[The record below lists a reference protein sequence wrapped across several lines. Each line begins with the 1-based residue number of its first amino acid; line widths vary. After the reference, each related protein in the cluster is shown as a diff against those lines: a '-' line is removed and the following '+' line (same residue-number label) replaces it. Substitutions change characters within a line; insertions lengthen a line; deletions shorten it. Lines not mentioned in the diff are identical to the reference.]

1 MDFCIFCLHISWY
14 LYLGLSLGSGQ
25 CSVYIDRMGG
35 YQAWLAPSTTSLFK
49 AKSLKPKPSSD
60 EAGPLLLKLMLA
72 LTNPKD
78 PKKKFLES
86 QKWFAPQYGGSP
98 CLLNPRES
106 WSKPSRRRCQVPGSP
121 SMEWNSCSKMENQGS
136 LNARAPKNAP
146 PFSPS
151 KRLPVLKW
159 IVKPRDN

>member
-1 MDFCIFCLHISWY
+1 MNSHLHLQYSSPFSIRTDLKPTHTLTQKSGFSQFNPLETSAEFAAEMDICIFCLHISWY

-78 PKKKFLES
+78 PKNCPLHNI
-86 QKWFAPQYGGSP
+86 W
-98 CLLNPRES
+98 
-106 WSKPSRRRCQVPGSP
+106 WKPMSYPT
-121 SMEWNSCSKMENQGS
+121 
-136 LNARAPKNAP
+136 
-146 PFSPS
+146 
-151 KRLPVLKW
+151 
-159 IVKPRDN
+159 

>member
-1 MDFCIFCLHISWY
+1 MDFCIFCVHISWY

-78 PKKKFLES
+78 PKNCPLHNMVEAHVFLTHVRAGLSRAAGAARS
-86 QKWFAPQYGGSP
+86 QDPIHGME
-98 CLLNPRES
+98 L
-106 WSKPSRRRCQVPGSP
+106 VP
-121 SMEWNSCSKMENQGS
+121 KMENQGS
-136 LNARAPKNAP
+136 LNARAPKNAQP
-146 PFSPS
+146 LSPS

>member
-72 LTNPKD
+72 LTNPTD
-78 PKKKFLES
+78 PKKKFS
-86 QKWFAPQYGGSP
+86 SP
-98 CLLNPRES
+98 KN
-106 WSKPSRRRCQVPGSP
+106 
-121 SMEWNSCSKMENQGS
+121 GS
-136 LNARAPKNAP
+136 LHNMLEAHVFLTHVRAGLSRAAGAARSQDPHPWNGTRAPKWKTRDH
-146 PFSPS
+146 ST
-151 KRLPVLKW
+151 LVLQKMHRHCHHL
-159 IVKPRDN
+159 KGSQC

>member
-78 PKKKFLES
+78 PKNCPLHNMVEAHVFLTHMRAGLSRAAGAARS
-86 QKWFAPQYGGSP
+86 QDPHP
-98 CLLNPRES
+98 
-106 WSKPSRRRCQVPGSP
+106 
-121 SMEWNSCSKMENQGS
+121 WNGT
-136 LNARAPKNAP
+136 RAPKWKTRDH
-146 PFSPS
+146 ST
-151 KRLPVLKW
+151 LVLRK
-159 IVKPRDN
+159 KHRHCHHLKGSQC